1 MLFAIVVSVSVGN
14 YFNKSIY
21 KQACDLK
28 HIPVL
33 SE

>member
-1 MLFAIVVSVSVGN
+1 VGN